1 MAYYWIIGAQVG
13 AILRARFLHPKG
25 SMTAETN
32 STHMQVIHSES
43 RHPESA
49 EFRRWLGE
57 LVLRAGSDLL
67 LVPNAPA
74 SIRLEGVLS
83 AIEDKTLS
91 GEEIETAVLPAMAAH
106 AREEYR
112 QYGIADSSYRLEGVG
127 RFRINLHRERG
138 RAAAT
143 VRALPSKVPAL
154 SELRLPSG
162 VGTIAGLQRGL
173 VIIGGATGSGKTTTL
188 AALVN
193 EINQRDA
200 RHIVTIEDP
209 IEYEHAHN
217 KSVIEQVEIGIDA
230 PDFPTALRAAMRQA
244 PDVIVVG
251 EMRDSE
257 TARIALS
264 AAETGHLVFTTLH
277 TTDAASTVSR
287 IADSFPQERQ
297 HTVRA
302 EMAMAL
308 AAMLTQTLIP
318 KRNGGRV
325 PAAELLVLG
334 YGARQ
339 HIRKNALQHLHQ
351 EITITRKQGSF
362 TLEESLAQL
371 VFQQDLL
378 REEAMTRALHPEDLD
393 TILKAKG
400 F

>member
-1 MAYYWIIGAQVG
+1 
-13 AILRARFLHPKG
+13 
-25 SMTAETN
+25 
-32 STHMQVIHSES
+32 MQVIHSED
-43 RHPESA
+43 RTDAPLKH
-49 EFRRWLGE
+49 WLGE
-57 LVLRAGSDLL
+57 LVSRNGSDLL
-67 LVPNAPA
+67 LVAEAPA
-74 SIRLEGVLS
+74 AVRVEGSLW
-83 AIEDKTLS
+83 AIQEGTLS
-91 GEEIETAVLPAMAAH
+91 GDEIEAMVLPALAEH
-106 AREEYR
+106 ARQAY
-112 QYGIADSSYRLEGVG
+112 QQQGIADSSYRVEGLG

-143 VRALPSKVPAL
+143 VRALPSKIPAL
-154 SELRLPSG
+154 EELRLPAG
-162 VGTIAGLQRGL
+162 VAALARLQRGL

-209 IEYEHAHN
+209 IEYEHTHN
-217 KSVIEQVEIGIDA
+217 RSLVEQVEIGIDA

-251 EMRDSE
+251 EMRDPE

-297 HTVRA
+297 HSVRA
-302 EMAMAL
+302 ETAMAL

-318 KRNGGRV
+318 RRNGGRV
-325 PAAELLVLG
+325 PAAELLMVS

-362 TLEESLAQL
+362 TMEESLAQL
-371 VFQQDLL
+371 VFQQDLT
-378 REEAMTRALHPEDLD
+378 REDAMTRAIHPDDLD
-393 TILKAKG
+393 TLLKTKG

>member
-1 MAYYWIIGAQVG
+1 
-13 AILRARFLHPKG
+13 
-25 SMTAETN
+25 
-32 STHMQVIHSES
+32 MQVIHPEGKGQASARLNGWLEELLS
-43 RHPESA
+43 RH
-49 EFRRWLGE
+49 
-57 LVLRAGSDLL
+57 GSDLL
-67 LVPNAPA
+67 LVPKAPPA
-74 SIRLEGVLS
+74 TRVEGALS
-83 AIEDKTLS
+83 PIGEAALS
-91 GEEIETAVLPAMAAH
+91 GDEIEEAVFPVLAAH
-106 AREEYR
+106 AREAYR
-112 QYGIADSSYRLEGVG
+112 LGGIADSSYRVEGLG

-143 VRALPSKVPAL
+143 VRALPTRVPTLEELHLPAGMSAL
-154 SELRLPSG
+154 
-162 VGTIAGLQRGL
+162 ANLQRGL

-188 AALVN
+188 AALIN
-193 EINQRDA
+193 EINQRES

-217 KSVIEQVEIGIDA
+217 ASLIEQVEIGIDA

-251 EMRDSE
+251 EMRDPE

-297 HTVRA
+297 HSVRA

-308 AAMLTQTLIP
+308 AAMLTQTLLP
-318 KRNGGRV
+318 RRTGGRV
-325 PAAELLVLG
+325 PAAELLMVG

-362 TLEESLAQL
+362 TMEESLSQL
-371 VFQQDLL
+371 VFQQELT
-378 REEAMTRALHPEDLD
+378 REDAMTRALHPEDLD
-393 TILKAKG
+393 TMLKAKG